1 MNFVDIH
8 SHILPGVD
16 DGAGSIDETI
26 AMLKAAYESGTK
38 KIVATP
44 HMFHDLFDN
53 NDFVET
59 RDKFDELIE
68 ELESYQA
75 AFPFLSEIQVC
86 SGAENYASP
95 AFLKALDEGCVLT
108 LNRSRY
114 LLVETAFLLPFSQIE
129 ILIQRVHLAGF
140 TPVLAHPERY
150 GSIQEDPKRLVKLW
164 DSGCICQINA
174 DSLLGASG
182 SLARKC
188 GETLLKE
195 GLVDTIASDGH
206 KLEWRTPELKSIF
219 EKLKGGYAE
228 EDVQAWLVE
237 NPECIVENEALEIEV
252 LVETD

>member
-1 MNFVDIH
+1 MSFVDIH

-26 AMLKAAYESGTK
+26 AMLKVAYESGTK

-59 RDKFDELIE
+59 RKKFDELIE
-68 ELESYQA
+68 QLEANQA
-75 AFPFLSEIQVC
+75 TFPFLSEIQVC
-86 SGAENYASP
+86 PGAENYASP

-108 LNRSRY
+108 LNGSRY

-150 GSIQEDPKRLVKLW
+150 GSIQEDPERLVKLW
-164 DSGCICQINA
+164 DVGCVCQINA

-182 SLARKC
+182 SRARKC
-188 GETLLKE
+188 GETLLEE
-195 GLVDTIASDGH
+195 GLVDIIASDGH
-206 KLEWRTPELKSIF
+206 KLKWRTPELKSIC
-219 EKLKGGYAE
+219 EKLRREYSE
-228 EDVQAWLVE
+228 EDVQALLVE
-237 NPECIVENEALEIEV
+237 NPECIVANEALEIEV
-252 LVETD
+252 LTEAD